1 MGVLGNNLN
10 PKKSDKNI
18 YLKKELIFNLIKNSK
33 LHIRSSML
41 PVLSPCGGE
50 EEVQAVREVIDSGWW
65 GKGPKVEEF
74 EEKFAQ
80 MVGHKYA
87 IAVTSNSRTRLDN
100 ESNGFNGVDV
110 INPSI
115 SFIATAMIPLWND
128 CSTNIVDVNKRLCI
142 CRDEVQEYKKDN
154 SEVLVAVDQAGIL
167 ADYKN

>member
-1 MGVLGNNLN
+1 
-10 PKKSDKNI
+10 
-18 YLKKELIFNLIKNSK
+18 
-33 LHIRSSML
+33 ML

-74 EEKFAQ
+74 EEKFAK

-87 IAVTSNSRTRLDN
+87 IAVTSNSHAQDLIMKAM
-100 ESNGFNGVDV
+100 GFNGVDV

-128 CSTNIVDVNKRLCI
+128 CSTNIVDVNKEDLCI
-142 CRDEVQEYKKDN
+142 
-154 SEVLVAVDQAGIL
+154 
-167 ADYKN
+167 